1 MQAAGD
7 WDEMMTPPPSQAV
20 EYVAQ
25 AALGE
30 VSFAVGLMV
39 DVPVL
44 HALAVSASLV
54 GGMAAGTVL
63 RLALRRRTPGT
74 DG

>member
-1 MQAAGD
+1 
-7 WDEMMTPPPSQAV
+7 MTPPPSQAV
-20 EYVAQ
+20 EYVAP
-25 AALGE
+25 ATLGA

-39 DVPVL
+39 EAPIA
-44 HALAVSASLV
+44 HALIFSASLV
-54 GGMAAGTVL
+54 GGMAAGAVL

>member
-1 MQAAGD
+1 
-7 WDEMMTPPPSQAV
+7 MTPPPSQTL
-20 EYVAQ
+20 ECVAP
-25 AALGE
+25 AALGA

-39 DVPVL
+39 EVPVL

>member
-1 MQAAGD
+1 
-7 WDEMMTPPPSQAV
+7 MTPPPSQTL
-20 EYVAQ
+20 EYVAP
-25 AALGE
+25 AALGA

-39 DVPVL
+39 EAPVL

-54 GGMAAGTVL
+54 GGMAAGAVL